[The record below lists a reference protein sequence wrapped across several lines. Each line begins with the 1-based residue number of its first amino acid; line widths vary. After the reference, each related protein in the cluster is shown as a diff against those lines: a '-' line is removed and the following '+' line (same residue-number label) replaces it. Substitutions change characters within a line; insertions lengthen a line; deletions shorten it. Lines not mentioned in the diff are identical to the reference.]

1 MDLEDFGRQLR
12 GHVLSGTG
20 LTIGVGF
27 GATKHWPN
35 RRSGRQ
41 RNGHNSGG
49 TGAVARKST
58 QNGKIT
64 QPAAG
69 GRNLGRGEPDSEK
82 AARYG
87 DHHRPAAV
95 ADEPHI
101 YPENFNVVLERTV
114 RELNGEL
121 HFTGG
126 SAAAETADCLQS

>member
-1 MDLEDFGRQLR
+1 MDPQRIFGGRLR

-41 RNGHNSGG
+41 RNGHNSVKCCCRPKIHAERQNYSAYSRWKKS
-49 TGAVARKST
+49 GAW
-58 QNGKIT
+58 
-64 QPAAG
+64 
-69 GRNLGRGEPDSEK
+69 EPDSEK

-95 ADEPHI
+95 ADEPYI
-101 YPENFNVVLERTV
+101 YLEKLQR
-114 RELNGEL
+114 
-121 HFTGG
+121 
-126 SAAAETADCLQS
+126 SAGAHGT